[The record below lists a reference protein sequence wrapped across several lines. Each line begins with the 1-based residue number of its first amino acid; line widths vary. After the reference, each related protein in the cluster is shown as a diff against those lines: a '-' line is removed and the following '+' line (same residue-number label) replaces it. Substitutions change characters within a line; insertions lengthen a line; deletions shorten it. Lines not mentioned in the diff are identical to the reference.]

1 MIIGGFM
8 SEKTELDLDISICS
22 KENSDLTYTIIGKKN
37 MNGILHY
44 LLESKSSSSSIY
56 LSEYAV
62 KERFIVLKKSSSLDT
77 SKPSISNLYS
87 KITKSVNKES

>member
-1 MIIGGFM
+1 MIRRFM
-8 SEKTELDLDISICS
+8 SEKTELDLDTSICS
-22 KENSDLTYTIIGKKN
+22 KENSDLTYTIVGKKY

-62 KERFIVLKKSSSLDT
+62 KERFMVLKKNDSLDA

>member
-1 MIIGGFM
+1 MTEK
-8 SEKTELDLDISICS
+8 SEFDLNTSIYN
-22 KENSDLTYTIIGKKN
+22 KENSDLTYTIVEKKY

-44 LLESKSSSSSIY
+44 LLESNSSSSSIY

-62 KERFIVLKKSSSLDT
+62 KERFIVMKKNQNLNV